1 MIHVYGVPGYGS
13 TISELML
20 TMTGVRYNFINVD
33 GFDKAGPS
41 HDLLE
46 KVNPLCQV
54 PTLVLDDGQVMT
66 ETAAIALMLLDSH
79 PQFAPA
85 PGSPQRHRFLRL
97 LVWMVANVYPTFTYA
112 DYPERWAAG
121 APAQLREST
130 ARYRETLYRW
140 LEEQVEGTPWMF
152 GNDISLLD
160 CYLPVM
166 RRWSPREAW
175 FAQHT
180 PKLNAI
186 ADAVRGLPE
195 LQTVLRAN
203 QIL

>member
-1 MIHVYGVPGYGS
+1 MIQIYGVPGYGS

-20 TMTGVRYNFINVD
+20 TLAGVRYSFINVD
-33 GFDKAGPS
+33 GYDKPGPAREQ
-41 HDLLE
+41 LE
-46 KVNPLCQV
+46 KLNPLCQV
-54 PTLVLDDGQVMT
+54 PTLVLENGTVMT
-66 ETAAIALMLLDSH
+66 ESAAVALMLLDDH
-79 PQFAPA
+79 PELAPA
-85 PGSPQRHRFLRL
+85 PGTPERNRFLRL

-112 DYPERWAAG
+112 DYPERWAPG

-130 ARYRETLYRW
+130 GRYRETLYRW
-140 LEEQVEGTPWMF
+140 LEQQVEATPWMF
-152 GNDISLLD
+152 GQDISLLD

-166 RRWSPREAW
+166 CRWTPHAAW

-186 ADAVRGLPE
+186 ADAVCALPE

-203 QIL
+203 RIL